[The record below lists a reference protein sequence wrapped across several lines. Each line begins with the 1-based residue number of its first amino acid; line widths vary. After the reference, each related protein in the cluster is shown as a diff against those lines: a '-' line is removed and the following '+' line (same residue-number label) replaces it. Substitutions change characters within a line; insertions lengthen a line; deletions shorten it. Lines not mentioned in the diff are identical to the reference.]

1 MNRLALT
8 KMLRLQDRLNSVIDP
23 TWLTA
28 QYPWHRAIMVEAVEA
43 LDHYGWKWWK
53 APPVADV
60 GQIKLE
66 LVDIWHFALSLTLD
80 RNSGEIELTAS
91 MLDDFFSKLADAPDC
106 FGDVSML
113 SITELFDLLAGT
125 AGAQQMINCSAFAE
139 LMQRFDLTWEELYR
153 IYIGKNVLNLFR
165 QANGYKDRTYIKDW
179 LGQEDNAVLEGL
191 MVASPD
197 ATPEELEASLNSFY
211 DSVKLAAA

>member
-1 MNRLALT
+1 MNRLKLT
-8 KMLRLQDRLNSVIDP
+8 QMLRVQDRLNSVINP

-28 QYPWHRAIMVEAVEA
+28 GYPWHRAIMVEAVEA

-60 GQIKLE
+60 AQIKLE
-66 LVDIWHFALSLTLD
+66 LVDIWHFALSLALD

-91 MLDDFFSKLADAPDC
+91 MLDEFFSKLADTPDL
-106 FGDVSML
+106 FGDVTKL

-139 LMQRFDLTWEELYR
+139 LMQRFDLSWDELYR
-153 IYIGKNVLNLFR
+153 TYMGKNVLNLFR
-165 QANGYKDRTYIKDW
+165 QANGYKEGTYIKDW
-179 LGQEDNAVLEGL
+179 GGKEDNVVLDEIMAG
-191 MVASPD
+191 SPD
-197 ATPEELEASLNSFY
+197 MTAAELEAALNSFY